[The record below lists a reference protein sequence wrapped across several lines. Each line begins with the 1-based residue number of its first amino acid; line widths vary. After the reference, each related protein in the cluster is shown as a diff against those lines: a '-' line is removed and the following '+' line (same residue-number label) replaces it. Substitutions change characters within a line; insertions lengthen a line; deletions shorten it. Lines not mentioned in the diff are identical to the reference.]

1 MGTKNHQAVDP
12 LYAWLTGETHTISV
26 GNTTQT
32 YYFDKK
38 IIIMNSSLLQIGTL
52 HLLSHRI

>member
-1 MGTKNHQAVDP
+1 MKKK

-32 YYFDKK
+32 YYFDKNK
-38 IIIMNSSLLQIGTL
+38 
-52 HLLSHRI
+52 